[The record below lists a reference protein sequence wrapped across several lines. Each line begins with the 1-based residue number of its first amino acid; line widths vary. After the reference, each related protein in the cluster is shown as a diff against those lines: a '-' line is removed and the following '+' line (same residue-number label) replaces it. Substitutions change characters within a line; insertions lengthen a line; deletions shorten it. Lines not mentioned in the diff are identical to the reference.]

1 MIRLEVR
8 RVIVFTTNFA
18 AMRDFYRDVLGL
30 KLAEEE
36 EDGWA
41 DFDAGPIRLAI
52 HAGRGGGSG
61 GGDAGPHKITFFAAD
76 VEAVRAE
83 LIARGVAMGKVNRFD
98 QTTICDGYDPD
109 GNRFQISNRG

>member
-30 KLAEEE
+30 KLVEE

-76 VEAVRAE
+76 VEAVRTE
-83 LIARGVAMGKVNRFD
+83 LIGRGVAMGKVSRFD
-98 QTTICDGYDPD
+98 ETAFCDGYDPD

>member
-1 MIRLEVR
+1 MRLEVR
-8 RVIVFTTNFA
+8 RVIVFTTSFA

-30 KLAEEE
+30 TLVEE

-52 HAGRGGGSG
+52 HAGRGGGNG
-61 GGDAGPHKITFFAAD
+61 GSDAGPHKVTFFAED

-83 LIARGVAMGKVNRFD
+83 LIARGVAMGKVNRFG
-98 QTTICDGYDPD
+98 QTAICDGHDPD
-109 GNRFQISNRG
+109 GNRFQISNRD

>member
-8 RVIVFTTNFA
+8 RVILFTTNFA

-30 KLAEEE
+30 ELVETEE
-36 EDGWA
+36 GWA

-61 GGDAGPHKITFFAAD
+61 EAGAHKITFFAAD

-83 LIARGVAMGKVNRFD
+83 LITRGVKMGKVSRFD
-98 QTTICDGYDPD
+98 DAAFCDGHDPD
-109 GNRFQISNRG
+109 GNRFQISSRG

>member
-8 RVIVFTTNFA
+8 RVILFTTNFA
-18 AMRDFYRDVLGL
+18 AMRDFYRETLGL
-30 KLAEEE
+30 EIAETEE
-36 EDGWA
+36 GWA

-61 GGDAGPHKITFFAAD
+61 EAGAHKVTFFAAD

-83 LIARGVAMGKVNRFD
+83 LIGRGVAMGKVSRFD
-98 QTTICDGYDPD
+98 ETAFCDGHDPD

>member
-8 RVIVFTTNFA
+8 RVILFTTTFA

-30 KLAEEE
+30 QIAEE

-61 GGDAGPHKITFFAAD
+61 DAGAHKITFLAED
-76 VEAVRAE
+76 VEAVRAQ
-83 LIARGVAMGKVNRFD
+83 LIARGVEMGEVIRFGS
-98 QTTICDGYDPD
+98 TAICDGYDPG
-109 GNRFQISNRG
+109 GNRFQISNRP